1 MITFFILAARVALFR
16 HSCRANNKW
25 RYLPTDSSFWVTLI
39 TVVWNHYHK
48 EVLSLYSIWQMCV
61 NRPVTYASLF
71 GFGNWGPQSC
81 ERLVSPLVLWILPLL
96 HPLSLFTLLLFSLS
110 HSFKL
115 SLSNGFIL
123 SEYKYTQESSTLKN
137 NVLSLPL
144 SPVLSLP
151 FLSWRG
157 YLNEYHLFIP
167 FFTPSPP
174 LVLSP
179 WPYRSGNY

>member
-39 TVVWNHYHK
+39 TVVWNHCHK
-48 EVLSLYSIWQMCV
+48 AVLSLYSIWQMCV

-81 ERLVSPLVLWILPLL
+81 ERLVSPPVLWILPLL
-96 HPLSLFTLLLFSLS
+96 HPLSLFALLLYSHS

-115 SLSNGFIL
+115 SLMVL
-123 SEYKYTQESSTLKN
+123 SFQNINILKN
-137 NVLSLPL
+137 PLPWKITYPHFHFLLSSLSPSFHGEVTWMNIIYLFLSSLP
-144 SPVLSLP
+144 
-151 FLSWRG
+151 
-157 YLNEYHLFIP
+157 HL
-167 FFTPSPP
+167 P

-179 WPYRSGNY
+179 WHYRSGNY